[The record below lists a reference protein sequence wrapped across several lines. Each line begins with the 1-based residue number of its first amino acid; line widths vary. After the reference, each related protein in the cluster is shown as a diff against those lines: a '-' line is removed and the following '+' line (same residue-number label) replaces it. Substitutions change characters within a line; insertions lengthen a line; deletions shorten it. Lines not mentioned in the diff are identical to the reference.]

1 MASAPICPG
10 PSGGAKHR
18 AKEDRNRNMIV
29 GGRDGAG
36 RTRIKAA
43 AAPVS
48 PAAALPRHYA
58 TGI

>member
-18 AKEDRNRNMIV
+18 AKEDRNRNMV